1 MTADIEIIN
10 LLLDRYERSGH
21 CLPGKSSN
29 RRVALAMSRGEYPPY
44 RENDPSNIE
53 VNHIIESLSK
63 EGLVSYTWRKGY
75 EGWLLDKV
83 YLNLEELPSA
93 YVKAGRVPLSETASG
108 LRQLIQ
114 QYASQIKT
122 PWKLQFLEDELSK
135 LEKNLRPSRH
145 LDSNNTEAVLKILE
159 YTEYGPNL
167 MRVISANCFHDSKY
181 LERNLLSNLTS
192 IAKAYEP
199 ELIAFR
205 DAGEELLTQSVILE
219 QIGILT
225 YPEIFEFCGAARLAL
240 SNSVLDISPFHKG
253 FCLQSENMN
262 YISGLSFHRIKKVL
276 FIENRTN
283 YRDFLRQG
291 FPNDWLIVWHGG
303 FYSPTK
309 KRLFQLFSDH
319 LPASVEVRFWGDIDL
334 GGFLMFTRL
343 KQEIFHDL
351 IPYRMGLEDYNQY
364 KLYGLERKSSYLTLL
379 QQHMKQK
386 RFDAVFMPVA
396 EEILRSKVTI
406 EQEIMV

>member
-1 MTADIEIIN
+1 MTPDIEILN

-21 CLPGKSSN
+21 CLPDKSSN

-53 VNHIIESLSK
+53 VNHIIERLSK
-63 EGLVSYTWRKGY
+63 DGLVSYTWRKGY

-83 YLNLEELPSA
+83 YLNLEKLPSA
-93 YVKAGRVPLSETASG
+93 YAKAGRVPLSDTASV
-108 LRQLIQ
+108 LCRLIRQYIP
-114 QYASQIKT
+114 QIKT

-135 LEKNLRPSRH
+135 LEKSLRPSRH
-145 LDSNNTEAVLKILE
+145 LDPENTEAVLKILE
-159 YTEYGPNL
+159 YTERGSNL

-205 DAGEELLTQSVILE
+205 DAGDELLTQSVILE

-225 YPEIFEFCGAARLAL
+225 YPEIFEFCGAAHLVL
-240 SNSVLDISPFHKG
+240 SNSVLDISPLRKG
-253 FCLQSENMN
+253 FCLQSENLN
-262 YISGLSFHRIKKVL
+262 YISELSLDRIKNVL
-276 FIENRTN
+276 LIENRTN
-283 YRDFLRQG
+283 YRDFLMRG
-291 FPNDWLIVWHGG
+291 FPDDCFIVWHGG

-309 KRLFQLFSDH
+309 KRLFQLMAEF
-319 LPASVEVRFWGDIDL
+319 LPASAEVRFWGDIDL

-343 KQEIFHDL
+343 KEGIFHNL
-351 IPYRMGLEDYNQY
+351 IPYRMGLEDYNKY
-364 KLYGLERKSSYLTLL
+364 KVYGLERKSAYLTSL
-379 QQHMKQK
+379 QQHMEQK
-386 RFDAVFMPVA
+386 RFDAVFLPVA
-396 EEILRSKVTI
+396 KEILSNGVTI
-406 EQEIMV
+406 EQEIIL